1 MSFYTALTGLNGSQ
15 ADISATSNNIA
26 NVGTTGFKRSRA
38 EFGDIFATSPLQNSS
53 SSIGSGTILKG
64 IKQQFTQGNIVSS
77 LNALDLAISGQGFF
91 ALKPSLTSNQ
101 TVYTRNGSLN
111 VNNDRYVVDSAG
123 QFLSVYP
130 VNDDGS
136 VTAKDLL
143 SAVPLQLPVTSGDPR
158 ATSNIELG
166 VNVPAAAAVVTEQ
179 AQFADGYEFNPDD
192 PSTFTNSTS
201 ITIFDD
207 LGNPTIATIY
217 FIKTQNA
224 SATDPTNKFDT
235 RLVINDTVIG
245 PDLVNAVDDSGR
257 QIFIDRFGTQTISVP
272 DDNYFLE
279 GKGSALYKA
288 DSLQTRVPSQPASLK
303 GEQAGFDFGEEG
315 DKLVEI
321 VTDPMQFNSTKEA
334 GNADGNVFWGK
345 DFLLVNIDDGDQPVS
360 IDIRPGKYNA
370 DQLANEVERAIN
382 EAYGDDKKIQIVQ
395 NVDDTLTIDL
405 IKLDAD
411 GVSTGLTNK
420 ISVDLL
426 VDSFVSEQIDGMD
439 INGASP
445 DFTLEQFLAHSQA
458 RLNEALNAHVIDTDA
473 VSGAETSQNTEVGV
487 GNNLFART
495 SGTAMTSILD
505 KTQIVEFDYRTMDDS
520 NTVSSEAKFLVHSY
534 YGRRPELSVYNE
546 RVQTATNASSNTV
559 EYDAA
564 QNTLTIQL
572 TTGGA
577 ANFVSGESIR
587 LAGVFDNQSGD
598 TLLNGRELTIFSVDT
613 TNHLIKVD
621 TTGLSLPDTN
631 FSETLN
637 SVYVLRDEATDV
649 EAFFEG
655 AANVYEG
662 SEVNFNSKKIILRET
677 GATNMH
683 SYTNTELQAQS
694 GGAGIFDITGE
705 TLSLVDASNNAIDAL
720 EELGLEDAANADA
733 TSTKTVWVDELQPPI
748 KVGYDEI
755 NQRLTFKVDRTVLGT
770 GTNSNFNSFKV
781 SGSTTAEQ
789 TNNLGIPSSDD
800 ATETL
805 IRGGEVFLA
814 EPFVADGEEIQLND
828 KRYGADVQ
836 YNGDTKTF
844 TFFSG
849 STGEAI
855 EANGAI
861 GVTATQKSSNIQ
873 VGRYSISATDGSVIN
888 NSVALTSRSLGQGEN
903 ALMGVGLTKT
913 DAIFAAG
920 TGLAALPAVSI
931 GATAKEPLTDVF
943 RLTNVAS
950 ENIFNVS
957 VNGINGVIE
966 IPTGNYV
973 GSTLAT
979 ALEERINQIRDAE
992 TGNTVGGVTVR
1003 YDAESNNFTF
1013 TTGTRGDDS
1022 TIKVKGTARLGLDD
1036 VALGVGSVPQIF
1048 NLTQATNAAGVAL
1061 FVDENGQVVES
1072 PPANLV
1078 EGYFPLYIDE
1088 GELTFDKSGQLVSPK
1103 NLVHYEKQEEGF
1115 SIDLNIDF
1123 SKSTQF
1129 AQPFSV
1135 VSVDQDGFTSGRLD
1149 GLEIDAS
1156 GTIRANYTN
1165 GQNNPLGKIVV
1176 ANFNNQNGLKQIGNA
1191 TYVETAVSG
1200 APQVGEAG
1208 SEGFGNILSGS
1219 LERSNVDITEE
1230 LVNLITAQRN
1240 FQASAKAIETTTSLT
1255 QTIINIRM

>member
-123 QFLSVYP
+123 QYLSVYP

-166 VNVPAAAAVVTEQ
+166 VNVPAAATVVTEQ

-192 PSTFTNSTS
+192 PTTFTNSTS

-370 DQLANEVERAIN
+370 VQLANEVERAIN

-458 RLNEALNAHVIDTDA
+458 RLNEALNAHVIATDA
-473 VSGAETSQNTEVGV
+473 GTGAETSQNTEVGV

-505 KTQIVEFDYRTMDDS
+505 KTQIVEFDYQEHGCDTQRQFRH
-520 NTVSSEAKFLVHSY
+520 K
-534 YGRRPELSVYNE
+534 
-546 RVQTATNASSNTV
+546 
-559 EYDAA
+559 
-564 QNTLTIQL
+564 QNSWFTLIM
-572 TTGGA
+572 
-577 ANFVSGESIR
+577 
-587 LAGVFDNQSGD
+587 
-598 TLLNGRELTIFSVDT
+598 
-613 TNHLIKVD
+613 
-621 TTGLSLPDTN
+621 
-631 FSETLN
+631 
-637 SVYVLRDEATDV
+637 ATD
-649 EAFFEG
+649 
-655 AANVYEG
+655 
-662 SEVNFNSKKIILRET
+662 
-677 GATNMH
+677 
-683 SYTNTELQAQS
+683 
-694 GGAGIFDITGE
+694 
-705 TLSLVDASNNAIDAL
+705 
-720 EELGLEDAANADA
+720 
-733 TSTKTVWVDELQPPI
+733 
-748 KVGYDEI
+748 
-755 NQRLTFKVDRTVLGT
+755 
-770 GTNSNFNSFKV
+770 
-781 SGSTTAEQ
+781 
-789 TNNLGIPSSDD
+789 
-800 ATETL
+800 
-805 IRGGEVFLA
+805 
-814 EPFVADGEEIQLND
+814 
-828 KRYGADVQ
+828 
-836 YNGDTKTF
+836 
-844 TFFSG
+844 
-849 STGEAI
+849 
-855 EANGAI
+855 
-861 GVTATQKSSNIQ
+861 
-873 VGRYSISATDGSVIN
+873 
-888 NSVALTSRSLGQGEN
+888 
-903 ALMGVGLTKT
+903 
-913 DAIFAAG
+913 
-920 TGLAALPAVSI
+920 
-931 GATAKEPLTDVF
+931 
-943 RLTNVAS
+943 
-950 ENIFNVS
+950 
-957 VNGINGVIE
+957 
-966 IPTGNYV
+966 
-973 GSTLAT
+973 
-979 ALEERINQIRDAE
+979 
-992 TGNTVGGVTVR
+992 
-1003 YDAESNNFTF
+1003 
-1013 TTGTRGDDS
+1013 
-1022 TIKVKGTARLGLDD
+1022 
-1036 VALGVGSVPQIF
+1036 
-1048 NLTQATNAAGVAL
+1048 
-1061 FVDENGQVVES
+1061 
-1072 PPANLV
+1072 
-1078 EGYFPLYIDE
+1078 
-1088 GELTFDKSGQLVSPK
+1088 
-1103 NLVHYEKQEEGF
+1103 
-1115 SIDLNIDF
+1115 
-1123 SKSTQF
+1123 
-1129 AQPFSV
+1129 
-1135 VSVDQDGFTSGRLD
+1135 
-1149 GLEIDAS
+1149 
-1156 GTIRANYTN
+1156 
-1165 GQNNPLGKIVV
+1165 
-1176 ANFNNQNGLKQIGNA
+1176 
-1191 TYVETAVSG
+1191 
-1200 APQVGEAG
+1200 
-1208 SEGFGNILSGS
+1208 
-1219 LERSNVDITEE
+1219 
-1230 LVNLITAQRN
+1230 RN
-1240 FQASAKAIETTTSLT
+1240 
-1255 QTIINIRM
+1255 